1 MKRFTVLHV
10 IRPAA
15 GGMRCHLL
23 NLLRYT
29 DRNLFEPGVAG
40 PPGEMLA
47 AAAEVGAKVFP
58 IPLQGELDLLRD
70 ARAVFQLSRVLRRE
84 RVNIL
89 HAHSA
94 KAGLVGRLAA
104 LYARTPVVFF
114 TVHNSIFYAEWPAY
128 KRGFFALAEK
138 MLARRTHR
146 IITVSE
152 ALRRELIAREGLEPD
167 QVVTVYNG
175 VNPGEFQVAESR
187 EALRRRLGLPA
198 EGPVVG
204 TVTRLAPQKGL
215 RYLIEAAALFPPEER
230 PVFVVVGDGPL
241 RAELQE
247 LAEKSGV
254 SSRFVFTG
262 VRRDVPQVL
271 GALDLLVLPSVTE
284 GLGLI
289 LLEAMAASLPVVAT
303 AVGGVPEVVLDGETG
318 VLVPPRDPAAL
329 AGAIAGLLRAP
340 ERARRLGA
348 AGRERVARLF
358 TVERMV
364 GQVSGLYREALA
376 AQGFY
381 SG

>member
-1 MKRFTVLHV
+1 MKRFRVLHV

-47 AAAEVGAKVFP
+47 AAAELGAKVFP
-58 IPLQGELDLLRD
+58 ITLRGELDPLRD
-70 ARAVFQLSRVLRRE
+70 AWAVFQLSRVLRRE
-84 RVNIL
+84 RVSIL

-104 LYARTPVVFF
+104 VCARTPVVFF
-114 TVHNSIFYAEWPAY
+114 TVHNSIFYAEWPEY
-128 KRGFFALAEK
+128 KKGFFALAEK
-138 MLARRTHR
+138 VLARRTYR

-152 ALRRELIAREGLEPD
+152 ALRQELIAREGLKPG

-175 VNPGEFQVAESR
+175 INPEEFQVAESR

-198 EGPVVG
+198 EAPLVG
-204 TVTRLAPQKGL
+204 IVTRLAPQKGL

-230 PVFVVVGDGPL
+230 LVFVVVGDGPL

-254 SSRFVFTG
+254 GSHFVFTG
-262 VRRDVPQVL
+262 VRRDVPLIL

-364 GQVSGLYREALA
+364 GQISALYREALA